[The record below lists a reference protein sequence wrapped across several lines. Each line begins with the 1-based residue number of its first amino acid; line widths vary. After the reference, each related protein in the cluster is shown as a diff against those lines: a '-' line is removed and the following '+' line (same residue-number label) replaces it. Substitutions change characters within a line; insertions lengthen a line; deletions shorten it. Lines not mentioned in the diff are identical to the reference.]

1 MYLYLFLEYV
11 SFHQYDYQS
20 LGQDH
25 TALITVDRLV
35 MHFNLLPELQGLQ
48 GYSKFFYVLAM
59 IV

>member
-1 MYLYLFLEYV
+1 MYLHVFLEYV
-11 SFHQYDYQS
+11 SFHQYDYQR
-20 LGQDH
+20 LCQDH

-35 MHFNLLPELQGLQ
+35 MQFNLFPEFQELQ